1 MSWSLLSKKQENN
14 SDLFGCGHQS
24 GIRCLYDEELK
35 GLATAVLDDHLLVE
49 GDRDYIAGGELG
61 KGPVVEREAQLPAHY
76 NLVNIRVRHVGG
88 NYSSRRYDNVVDVDR
103 VVIDDL
109 LHDEGAALFGGVGIF
124 PVCHGLNIREGGCID
139 KPLPPVSRRF
149 QQLYDINTHDI

>member
-14 SDLFGCGHQS
+14 SDLFGCGHQA
-24 GIRCLYDEELK
+24 GVRRFYDEELQ
-35 GLATAVLDDHLLVE
+35 GLAAVVLDNHLLVE
-49 GDRDYIAGGELG
+49 GNRDYVAGGELG

-88 NYSSRRYDNVVDVDR
+88 YRSSRWNDNVVDIDR
-103 VVIDDL
+103 VVIDNL
-109 LHDEGAALFGGVGIF
+109 LHDEGAALFGGIGICS
-124 PVCHGLNIREGGCID
+124 VCHGLNIREGGCID

-149 QQLYDINTHDI
+149 LQIYDINTHDI